1 MRGPLT
7 MCTRWGS
14 SGEKERGTAGK
25 VRESQKRENV
35 KEAKIS
41 DTALS
46 DIGVTG

>member
-14 SGEKERGTAGK
+14 SGERERGTAGK

-41 DTALS
+41 DTSLT

>member
-1 MRGPLT
+1 MRALLT

-14 SGEKERGTAGK
+14 SGERERGTAGK

-41 DTALS
+41 DTS
-46 DIGVTG
+46 FTDIGVTG